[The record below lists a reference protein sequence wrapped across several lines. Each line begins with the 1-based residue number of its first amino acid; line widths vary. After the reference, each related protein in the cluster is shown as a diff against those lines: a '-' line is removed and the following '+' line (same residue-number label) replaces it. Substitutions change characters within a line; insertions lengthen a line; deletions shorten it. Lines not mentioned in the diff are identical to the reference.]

1 MAVSLTELD
10 NIGKACKLSSEH
22 LLIQDN
28 QVYDFGVQRGDFHSR
43 DMNISGIDWAHIP
56 VRSLNGENKKEVRI
70 QFWEMQNL
78 TGLGRRGLKDKRP

>member
-1 MAVSLTELD
+1 MAVSLTELE

-43 DMNISGIDWAHIP
+43 DMNISGID
-56 VRSLNGENKKEVRI
+56 
-70 QFWEMQNL
+70 
-78 TGLGRRGLKDKRP
+78 